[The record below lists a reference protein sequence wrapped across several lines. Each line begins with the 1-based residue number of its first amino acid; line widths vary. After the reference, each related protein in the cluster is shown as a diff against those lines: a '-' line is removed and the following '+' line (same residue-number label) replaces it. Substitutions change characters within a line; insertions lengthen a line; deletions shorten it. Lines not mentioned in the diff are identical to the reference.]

1 MADHLLTRRGWRIFT
16 TALWLCAGPP
26 RRDGGAATLR
36 AELPHDR
43 IPFDK
48 ERALRLGAPLPLCFE
63 GAAPVPAG
71 RRGLRCGQ
79 RLYGVGPRVTGAL
92 QLPALGVIL
101 AGTAL
106 WLLVAITVS
115 RWSKRRGWAGRTSST
130 RCVRLWRGRQHG
142 SGRPHPT
149 RDKGTDKEGW
159 PGAGT
164 RGPAPRATLPW
175 APGRRGDVDA
185 LTRDLLGPVPAG
197 RQLGR
202 GGMAGRSGLTRSSR
216 SARGGPGEP
225 APRWV

>member
-159 PGAGT
+159 PGTGT

-185 LTRDLLGPVPAG
+185 LTPGSAG
-197 RQLGR
+197 TSTGWST
-202 GGMAGRSGLTRSSR
+202 ARSGRD
-216 SARGGPGEP
+216 GGQVGPDPVEPLGQGRPG
-225 APRWV
+225 